1 MDLTYQLSKHV
12 DGFRAVC
19 CEHPHL
25 EGAGPTEDDA
35 LRSLR
40 ETVRDKFRHVEA
52 LAPPED
58 PPPVEVSLR
67 RVEHPEAALPDG
79 PGAPPSPDGPGA
91 APERA
96 SRPG

>member
-1 MDLTYQLSKHV
+1 MELTYQLMPHG

-40 ETVRDKFRHVEA
+40 ETLRDKFRHVEA
-52 LAPPED
+52 MGPPED
-58 PPPVEVSLR
+58 SPPVEVTLQRAVKPVS
-67 RVEHPEAALPDG
+67 ASPDG
-79 PGAPPSPDGPGA
+79 PGAPP
-91 APERA
+91 A
-96 SRPG
+96 SRPSITH